1 MTRIL
6 YLHGFASS
14 PQSGKALF
22 FKRKFAELGIAL
34 EIPDLEQGCFED
46 LTISGQLAVIERQAR
61 GERVCLMGSSL
72 GGYLA
77 ALYASRHPEVEKL
90 VLLAPAFYFPRRW
103 QDTFGAAKVED
114 WKREGVLP
122 FYHYADECM
131 RDLKYR
137 FIEDAEGYEAA
148 PEFGQP
154 ALVFHGTMDEVV
166 PPSYSQE
173 FAAAHP
179 NVRLRLMNSGHELK
193 DVLEEMW
200 AEVAPF
206 LL

>member
-1 MTRIL
+1 M
-6 YLHGFASS
+6 
-14 PQSGKALF
+14 F

-34 EIPDLEQGCFED
+34 EIPDLEQGSFED
-46 LTISGQLAVIERQAR
+46 LTISGQLAVIERQAK
-61 GERVCLMGSSL
+61 GEPVCLMGSSL

-77 ALYASRHPEVEKL
+77 ALYASRHPEVQKL

-103 QDTFGAAKVED
+103 QDTFGAARVAD
-114 WKREGVLP
+114 WQRAGVLP
-122 FYHYADECM
+122 FYHYAEGCM
-131 RDLKYR
+131 RNLKYG
-137 FIEDAEGYEAA
+137 FIEDAEQYAPA

-154 ALVFHGTMDEVV
+154 ALVFHGTMDDVV
-166 PPSYSQE
+166 PQSYSE
-173 FAAAHP
+173 EYAAAHP
-179 NVRLRLMNSGHELK
+179 NVQLRLMNSGHELK

>member
-1 MTRIL
+1 VTRIL

-173 FAAAHP
+173 FAAVHP

>member
-1 MTRIL
+1 VTRIL

-34 EIPDLEQGCFED
+34 EVPDLEQGCFED
-46 LTISGQLAVIERQAR
+46 LTISGQLAVVERQAR

-72 GGYLA
+72 GGYIA

-103 QDTFGAAKVED
+103 QDTFGAARVAD
-114 WKREGVLP
+114 WRSAGVLP

-131 RDLKYR
+131 RNLKYR
-137 FIEDAEGYEAA
+137 FIEDAERYEPA

-154 ALVFHGTMDEVV
+154 ALVFHGIKDDVV
-166 PPSYSQE
+166 PPSYSEE

>member
-1 MTRIL
+1 VTRIL